1 MTFHD
6 WRPAYRRLAHVPNV
20 ARFTAQAEGLV
31 TFLTECAPEGDQQL
45 DLDFL
50 LNLGHLF
57 TLVVYGQLICEQAEL
72 TGLDDAV
79 LDQIFATLV
88 RDFSAYAVALHGK
101 SSSTQ
106 AQQDWAVANVRKPV
120 VDADRFGQVWEQV
133 AALAD
138 AYEMQ
143 P

>member
-1 MTFHD
+1 MRRSIRNHICDTPVSAEITAIESPAIWPRQIAWFVSHD
-6 WRPAYRRLAHVPNV
+6 N
-20 ARFTAQAEGLV
+20 
-31 TFLTECAPEGDQQL
+31 
-45 DLDFL
+45 LDFL

-72 TGLDDAV
+72 TGLHEAV

-106 AQQDWAVANVRKPV
+106 AQQDWAVANVGKPV

-133 AALAD
+133 VALAD
-138 AYEMQ
+138 AYEMR